1 MQYKQESL
9 DFRSGER
16 GGLLLLIL
24 SALSQQRTELYAVF
38 KNGVRYMGPIIPVA
52 ILAHQTPNLMS
63 RNGTSWIMRSVAQ
76 YSKCRS

>member
-24 SALSQQRTELYAVF
+24 SLTALSQHRTELYSVF

-52 ILAHQTPNLMS
+52 LLAHQTPNLMS
-63 RNGTSWIMRSVAQ
+63 FLEFKYLQR
-76 YSKCRS
+76 